1 MVDSFSTGLS
11 GREENRGH
19 HDIQYNDT
27 QHNDNQI
34 NDIQQNDSQQNDS
47 QQKGLI
53 RDTQHYDIQN
63 T

>member
-1 MVDSFSTGLS
+1 MVDTNSIELS

-27 QHNDNQI
+27 QQ
-34 NDIQQNDSQQNDS
+34 NDIQQNDS

-53 RDTQHYDIQN
+53 RDTQRYDIQN
-63 T
+63 KWHSA